1 METMARRGSPYAE
14 TDETAGRVKRLE
26 ASDKSLLKSPQE
38 AIAGKATISSK

>member
-26 ASDKSLLKSPQE
+26 ENNKSLLNPPQ